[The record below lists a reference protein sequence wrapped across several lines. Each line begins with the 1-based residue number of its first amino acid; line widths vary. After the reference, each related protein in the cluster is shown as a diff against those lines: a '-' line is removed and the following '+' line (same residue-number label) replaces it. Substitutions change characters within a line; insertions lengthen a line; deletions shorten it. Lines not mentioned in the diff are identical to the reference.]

1 MAADTGRGAGNW
13 VFLSI
18 TNEQRPAH
26 PRATIDAA
34 THTHTPSSCHTFYAF
49 SSILVIYFFEIRY
62 MNYADRKCVFRA
74 NRFRGKKTHF
84 LKGKRT
90 LCLRLD
96 KYLSKFSCY
105 PGAVLAEGFFF
116 SISAGLFDF
125 LEGICLDR
133 FRESVQKVSGAENSP
148 LASNR
153 KSLYILSEKK
163 NIKRIK
169 VTREKIERWD
179 YDVHS
184 PSVESFRV

>member
-1 MAADTGRGAGNW
+1 MPEARQIFKQIFHVTLVLCSGR
-13 VFLSI
+13 F
-18 TNEQRPAH
+18 
-26 PRATIDAA
+26 
-34 THTHTPSSCHTFYAF
+34 
-49 SSILVIYFFEIRY
+49 
-62 MNYADRKCVFRA
+62 
-74 NRFRGKKTHF
+74 
-84 LKGKRT
+84 
-90 LCLRLD
+90 
-96 KYLSKFSCY
+96 
-105 PGAVLAEGFFF
+105 FFF